1 MTCNSQIDSA
11 CVNFAHSAPYPLGS
25 VGNRLAQEIWVT
37 DAPFYA
43 DPTGATDAASAFQ
56 AAINALPASGG
67 VVRFRGT
74 FRIDS
79 PLDLPTDPKSVELR
93 GASIDS
99 TKLLQGTADTP
110 LVRKIPGVS
119 RITGAR
125 LTGFMVVAHEN
136 SDKGDPAN
144 VLIDIAGFND
154 SEVSVG
160 YESHSAATPVS
171 GCAYAVVA
179 GHANVGSCYNN
190 RIRLRMQAT
199 AGPGK
204 GVWLHNGGAGTPLAN
219 ANCNQVSVWVYALS
233 NLGVAVDGGDTT
245 QMTVHSSIIEDC
257 PGAVGIIAGNFTR
270 TRGNWIEL
278 LETSIRYGVTAD
290 TVANNCTSSHDQFSG
305 TNKIVIHSAIAG
317 PPRFNDALFGAVAF
331 KNENNVDTLNYIV
344 PTLAKFQPSFPTL
357 SFILGGGP
365 LVPDDASIRHRVDH
379 HGITTGYMRVLVTP
393 AAVGRSVFRCTVPT
407 GFEIEQVNVSV
418 VELEVA
424 APLAVAINNAS
435 GNEYEI
441 WFPNT
446 NSHVLTIRFTLRALQ

>member
-1 MTCNSQIDSA
+1 MTCTSHIDSA
-11 CVNFAHSAPYPLGS
+11 CVDFAHGNIYPAGS
-25 VGNRLAQEIWVT
+25 VGNRLAREIWVT
-37 DAPFYA
+37 DAPYNA
-43 DPTGATDAASAFQ
+43 DPTGTTDAAAAFQ
-56 AAINALPASGG
+56 AAIDDLPASGG
-67 VVRFRGT
+67 VIRFRGS

-79 PLDLPTDPKSVELR
+79 PIELPADPKSVDLL
-93 GASIDS
+93 GSSIGS
-99 TKLLQGTADTP
+99 ARLLQGTADTP
-110 LVRKIPGVS
+110 VIRKTPGVS

-125 LTGFMVVAHEN
+125 LAGFTVVAHAN
-136 SDKGDPAN
+136 SDKNDTAN
-144 VLIDIAGFND
+144 ILIDIAGLND
-154 SEVSVG
+154 SDVSVG
-160 YESHSAATPVS
+160 YESHSSATS
-171 GCAYAVVA
+171 TTGCAYAVVA
-179 GHANVGSCYNN
+179 GHANIGSCYKN

-199 AGPGK
+199 AGPAK

-219 ANCNQVSVWVYALS
+219 ANCNEVSVWIYALS

-278 LETSIRYGVTAD
+278 LGTSIRYGVTAD
-290 TVANNCTSSHDQFSG
+290 TVANNCASSHDQFSG

-331 KNENNVDTLNYIV
+331 KNESGVDTLNYIV
-344 PTLAKFQPSFPTL
+344 PTVANVQPGFPTL

-379 HGITTGYMRVLVTP
+379 HGITTGYMRVFVTP

-418 VELEVA
+418 VELEIA